1 MRYALLLVT
10 LVGCGRTDLAPDA
23 GTPDGGAPDAGTFG
37 CRSEVTPA
45 SGPVRFA
52 FPEQPCRFTLA
63 QAAAGIGFRY
73 SVIVSDVDAQFVESA
88 PPLNQTCAQE
98 KPGLGIYVFERITDG
113 GTTIYCLCDQ
123 GNCMQ
128 PSVSMGA
135 TAGQT
140 ELSFSWGGR
149 SWSGPSDTNNPKG
162 PPVAPGDY
170 VFSIESVVGDSR
182 TNPVP
187 GTVVHGNFFFTLTP

>member
-1 MRYALLLVT
+1 MRRALLLVM
-10 LVGCGRTDLAPDA
+10 LVGCGRTEFAADG
-23 GTPDGGAPDAGTFG
+23 GTPDGGSSDAGTTGCRSVVTPDAGL
-37 CRSEVTPA
+37 
-45 SGPVRFA
+45 VRFA

-73 SVIVSDVDAQFVESA
+73 SVIVSGVDAQFISSA
-88 PPLNQTCAQE
+88 PPVSQTCAAV
-98 KPGLGIYVFERITDG
+98 KPGPGVYVFEKVTDG
-113 GTTIYCLCDQ
+113 GTSVYCLCDQ

-135 TAGQT
+135 TPGRS
-140 ELSFSWGGR
+140 ELSFSWDGR

-170 VFSIESVVGDSR
+170 VFSVESVVGDSR
-182 TNPVP
+182 VNPVP
-187 GTVVHGNFFFTLTP
+187 GTVVHGDFFFTLTP